1 MGGVE
6 RVELLRDARG
16 WRVEVVTGEGRV
28 RRYHYG
34 SEAQARFFAAVF
46 ALGPRVLPPERPVV
60 RRRKTGR
67 TGRGR
72 RVAGT
77 PARPG

>member
-16 WRVEVVTGEGRV
+16 WGVTVVTGEGM
-28 RRYHYG
+28 RRYRYD

-46 ALGPRVLPPERPVV
+46 EMGPRVLPPERPAM
-60 RRRKTGR
+60 RRRKQGR
-67 TGRGR
+67 TGRSR
-72 RVAGT
+72 KVAGT